1 MKLRLILVL
10 LVVMAA
16 SSTPAKVR
24 KVKKQA
30 EAPKTEVAKVDTVN
44 RQDFSYAMGVAQVA
58 GLKAYLGQ
66 QLKVD
71 TVNNMADFMRGV
83 QDVFNKPKD
92 AKLQAY
98 SAGLQVGQ
106 QVLTQ
111 FIASINQQIT
121 GDPNK
126 DYVSVEDYKRG
137 FIAGISGQGLTMP
150 ADSAKN
156 VANRQMQYYHAQLM
170 ETKYG
175 ENRRA
180 GEAFLAENAKKDS
193 VKTLPSGVQ
202 YKILKQGDG
211 PKPTATSSVKV
222 NYEGKTID
230 GKVFDSSYKRNQP
243 MTFKCNQVIKG
254 WSEAIQQMP
263 VGSTWEIYIPQE
275 LGYGAREAGSIKPY
289 SCLIFKVELLGIE
302 ADKTPAK

>member
-1 MKLRLILVL
+1 MKLRLLFVL
-10 LVVMAA
+10 LAVVAV
-16 SSTPAKVR
+16 SSTPAKNR
-24 KVKKQA
+24 KVKKQN
-30 EAPKTEVAKVDTVN
+30 EAPKTEEVKVDTVSN
-44 RQDFSYAMGVAQVA
+44 KDFSYAMGIAQVA
-58 GLKAYLGQ
+58 GLKAYIGQ

-71 TVNNMADFMRGV
+71 TVNHMADFMRGI
-83 QDVFNKPKD
+83 QDYFKDPKD

-111 FIASINQQIT
+111 FISSVNQQIT
-121 GDPNK
+121 GEPK
-126 DYVSVEDYKRG
+126 KEFISVEDYKKG
-137 FIAGISGQGLTMP
+137 FIAGITGQGLTLS
-150 ADSAKN
+150 ADSAAN
-156 VANRQMQYYHAQLM
+156 IANRQMKYYHAQLL
-170 ETKYG
+170 EKKYG

-202 YKILKQGDG
+202 YKILKQGNG
-211 PKPTATSSVKV
+211 PKPTESSSVKV

-230 GKVFDSSYKRNQP
+230 GKVFDSSYKRNKA
-243 MTFKCNQVIKG
+243 MTFKCSQVIKG
-254 WSEAIQQMP
+254 WGEAIQLMP

-275 LGYGAREAGSIKPY
+275 LGYGSREAGSIKPY

-302 ADKTPAK
+302 ADKSDEK